1 MTSIKVLC
9 IGNSLVADDA
19 FGPKIFEHFTSG
31 ELDDNITFR
40 MLGVGGLDLLSEF
53 EGEDLVVV
61 VDAVNT
67 GNPPGTLKVVP
78 WQKIEKVSGSPVT
91 SHDIGLDEVIR
102 VGRLLHPERMPGEVI
117 FVGMEGKDFK
127 SVGHPLS
134 PEVKQAFPLAVEAL
148 SSLLHSRQDVGTTPG
163 RQHSG

>member
-1 MTSIKVLC
+1 MTRIKVLC

-19 FGPKIFEHFTSG
+19 FGPKIFEHFTNG
-31 ELDDNITFR
+31 EPDDNITFR

-78 WQKIEKVSGSPVT
+78 WQKMERISGSPVT
-91 SHDIGLDEVIR
+91 SHDIGLEEVIR

-117 FVGMEGKDFK
+117 FVGVEGKDFK

-134 PEVKQAFPLAVEAL
+134 PEVKQAFPLAIEAINN
-148 SSLLHSRQDVGTTPG
+148 LLHPLENADDPPIRRHFG
-163 RQHSG
+163 